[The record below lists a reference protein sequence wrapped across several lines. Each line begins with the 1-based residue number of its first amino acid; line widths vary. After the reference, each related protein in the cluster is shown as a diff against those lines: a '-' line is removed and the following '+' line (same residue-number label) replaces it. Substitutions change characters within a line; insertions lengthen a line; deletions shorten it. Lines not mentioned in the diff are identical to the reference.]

1 MNALPYEL
9 LDAIVDEVPNSTD
22 LAQIRTVNKAFCAL
36 ATRRFFRH
44 VTIKSTLKGASAFG
58 EILGCDMVAGRIEAI
73 TFQEAWRRYDGMFV
87 RSHRSE

>member
-1 MNALPYEL
+1 MPPMDTLPYEL

-58 EILGCDMVAGRIEAI
+58 EILGCDRVAECIEAI
-73 TFQEAWRRYDGMFV
+73 TFQDVWTNQYSKFV
-87 RSHRSE
+87 RSH